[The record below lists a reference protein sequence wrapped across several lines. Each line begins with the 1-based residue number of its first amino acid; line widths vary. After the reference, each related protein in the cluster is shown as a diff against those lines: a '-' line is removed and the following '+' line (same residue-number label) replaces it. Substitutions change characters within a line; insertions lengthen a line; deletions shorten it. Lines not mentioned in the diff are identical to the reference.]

1 MDVPKEI
8 LKISV
13 LYVKLKVFIEDAGYR
28 VCDYQFDKQGN
39 VSLVKIQKLSTSPNY
54 KSHAAEW
61 KWIKL

>member
-13 LYVKLKVFIEDAGYR
+13 LYVKFKVFIENAGYK
-28 VCDYQFDKQGN
+28 VCDYQYDKQGN
-39 VSLVKIQKLSTSPNY
+39 VSLVKIQKLSTSPGN